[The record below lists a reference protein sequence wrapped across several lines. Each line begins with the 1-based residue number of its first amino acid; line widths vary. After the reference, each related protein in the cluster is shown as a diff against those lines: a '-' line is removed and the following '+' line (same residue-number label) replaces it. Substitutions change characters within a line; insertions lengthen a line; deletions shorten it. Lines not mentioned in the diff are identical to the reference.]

1 MYSVFI
7 LCNINLIYKTNLEHN
22 NFVMKVGLSA
32 GLGTAVIIM
41 VIAVVLSCALIYFI
55 SKNRPLLKR
64 EEYCYDIIPL

>member
-1 MYSVFI
+1 MYSTVIVFI

-55 SKNRPLLKR
+55 SKNRPLLKC
-64 EEYCYDIIPL
+64 EEYCFD